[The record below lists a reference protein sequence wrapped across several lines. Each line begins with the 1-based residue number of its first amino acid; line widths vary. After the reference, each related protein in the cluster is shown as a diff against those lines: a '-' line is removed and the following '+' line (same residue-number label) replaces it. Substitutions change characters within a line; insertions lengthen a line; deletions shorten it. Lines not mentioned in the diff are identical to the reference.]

1 MFSVKLASRWRKEK
15 IAIDKFWLKFKKI
28 IQITG
33 FLLHQTCDCVT
44 ASCFNIVGCWAP
56 TCVLQGRFWSRSS
69 SCWCFVGCH
78 WHTWRWPLV
87 STLAGDQSEQLENCA
102 HFSKVW
108 DLFCDVLKCFAV
120 DTFCSYI
127 YIPWSTTC
135 TYFPSPSLTAVV
147 MILIVIYMETCI
159 VNDSSIFTQITSQLV
174 SQFLKWPATHKPLLC
189 NPVLL
194 VNIVTGCNSISH
206 GMV

>member
-33 FLLHQTCDCVT
+33 FLLCQTCDCVT

-87 STLAGDQSEQLENCA
+87 STLAGDQSEQLENYA

-127 YIPWSTTC
+127 YIYTLINNLHLFSQSQSHCCSNDSDCNIHGDVYCKWFFNFYTNYKSA
-135 TYFPSPSLTAVV
+135 SLSVSEMAGYSQATAV
-147 MILIVIYMETCI
+147 
-159 VNDSSIFTQITSQLV
+159 
-174 SQFLKWPATHKPLLC
+174 
-189 NPVLL
+189 
-194 VNIVTGCNSISH
+194 
-206 GMV
+206 